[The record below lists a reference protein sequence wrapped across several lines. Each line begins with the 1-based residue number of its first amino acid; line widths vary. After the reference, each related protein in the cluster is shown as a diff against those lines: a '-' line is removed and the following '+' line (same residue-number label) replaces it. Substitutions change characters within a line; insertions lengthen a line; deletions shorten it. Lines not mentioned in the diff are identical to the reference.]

1 MRMLTLICAAV
12 IAVCGTGRA
21 QNMVDR
27 VSVHFATPVMVG
39 DSMLP
44 AGDCSIQVIRGSSD
58 AVVLELR
65 SGSESLLVP
74 VSRLT
79 DSDAVTNGHAS
90 VILGHHNDRY
100 QLVEI
105 VFPDHTAFHVQD

>member
-1 MRMLTLICAAV
+1 
-12 IAVCGTGRA
+12 
-21 QNMVDR
+21 MVDR
-27 VSVHFATPVMVG
+27 ITVHFATPVMVG

-65 SGSESLLVP
+65 SASESLLVP

-79 DSDAVTNGHAS
+79 DSDAVTNGHAT
-90 VILGHHNDRY
+90 VILSHRNDRF
-100 QLVEI
+100 QLDEV
-105 VFPDHTAFHVQD
+105 VLPDHTAFHVQD